1 MLITDHINFMGR
13 NPLVGKNDDS
23 VGTRFPD
30 MSFAYNPSLR
40 EIAEACAAKT
50 GTDLKKGVYLGCLGP
65 SYETPAE
72 IRAFRILGADAVGMS
87 TVPEVIAANHCGF
100 KVLAFSLITNMAA
113 GVLKQPLSEEEVLT
127 TGKLKAREMQ
137 KLISEILLN
146 L

>member
-1 MLITDHINFMGR
+1 
-13 NPLVGKNDDS
+13 
-23 VGTRFPD
+23 
-30 MSFAYNPSLR
+30 
-40 EIAEACAAKT
+40 
-50 GTDLKKGVYLGCLGP
+50 
-65 SYETPAE
+65 
-72 IRAFRILGADAVGMS
+72 MS

>member
-1 MLITDHINFMGR
+1 
-13 NPLVGKNDDS
+13 
-23 VGTRFPD
+23 
-30 MSFAYNPSLR
+30 
-40 EIAEACAAKT
+40 
-50 GTDLKKGVYLGCLGP
+50 
-65 SYETPAE
+65 
-72 IRAFRILGADAVGMS
+72 MS

-137 KLISEILLN
+137 KLISEMLLN

>member
-1 MLITDHINFMGR
+1 
-13 NPLVGKNDDS
+13 
-23 VGTRFPD
+23 
-30 MSFAYNPSLR
+30 MSS
-40 EIAEACAAKT
+40 
-50 GTDLKKGVYLGCLGP
+50 
-65 SYETPAE
+65 
-72 IRAFRILGADAVGMS
+72 
-87 TVPEVIAANHCGF
+87 VPEVIAANHCGF

>member
-1 MLITDHINFMGR
+1 
-13 NPLVGKNDDS
+13 
-23 VGTRFPD
+23 
-30 MSFAYNPSLR
+30 
-40 EIAEACAAKT
+40 
-50 GTDLKKGVYLGCLGP
+50 
-65 SYETPAE
+65 
-72 IRAFRILGADAVGMS
+72 MS

-113 GVLKQPLSEEEVLT
+113 GVLKQQLSEEEVLT